1 MNESGRKKREWVKNA
16 AIIFLSALVLLTFF
30 SNTILN
36 YSLPEVAVQ
45 YIQSGTI
52 TAKIRGTGIIES
64 GDPYNVQIQETRTVE
79 SVLVKAGDTVQ
90 RGDPLF
96 LLADRESDEVKQKE
110 DEIKAKEQEI
120 DAAFLAFE
128 LAVLSGT
135 ISGGVF
141 QNVQNGN
148 ISTIAQYQSRIVASE
163 AEIEKWQKEVD
174 WTNGRISEISMTI
187 EKLGYSSGSV
197 DTTQETLAYNNAKAA
212 YDAKYEE
219 LERTRSFLAQDQKA
233 LEEKKRELEK
243 YDANRPTVSAGD
255 KEAYDPERQALLNEI
270 NQLENSIRN
279 GQSGIQTLQPQ
290 VNDLQIQR
298 DKAQAALAAKEGNK
312 GNINA
317 LNTELAN
324 HRQELTGRE
333 AKLKAAQDA
342 RQQLLTDIAQELTL
356 DSQYKGITQLQAD
369 RVRLQEELGELRARA
384 SGASVDA
391 PIAGTISAV
400 HITAGQAAVPD
411 TPIATMQPEGKGFT
425 VSFSVTN
432 QQASRLTVGAQ
443 ADLVNSWRYEDVS
456 VTLTGIKPDTS
467 DPGQK
472 KLLTFHV
479 TGDVV
484 AGQSLSLSVGDK
496 SAQYEM
502 IVPNSAVR
510 EDSNGK
516 FLLIVESKSS
526 PLGNRYI
533 ASRVDVEVVAS
544 DDTQSAVTGGLYGS
558 EYVITTA
565 TKPVEAGKQ
574 VRLTEN

>member
-1 MNESGRKKREWVKNA
+1 MKNA